1 MANFENNFNAE
12 DFSLISEGSIS
23 GSIFGNNPTDYA
35 RLSVYNGSQNQNF
48 NLNIPIHIFYSKLD
62 NTGDTEVSINIQGS
76 GPLSDLSDKFIST
89 ETKDFHLYTNNSQL
103 YIKPNEILS
112 SSLVPEGT
120 YTLRLELLR
129 QHRANSQF
137 VNDRLIIKQISP
149 SRKEVRLKL
158 TDTKL
163 GNPGNG
169 QDWIDDF
176 ENSIIDSD
184 LQKYNYDHVLYVGNG
199 VNIPITNY
207 LFDKISNG
215 DKNQSLIL
223 RLYEPL
229 PQFVN
234 IRQAVT
240 IEKEIGITQNQEIFY
255 FSELGERSFGEG
267 LAIDSEETWI
277 NPDTEDLTF
286 NNYNDLTGSLST
298 EVIQSFFSGSS
309 YEYPNLKVD
318 YREFSNHT
326 FFGSAKRKLENF
338 KTKVETIQGY
348 YSDISKSLAPPSGSS
363 LDGDLQSLVKYR
375 KNLFNK
381 IQDEYD
387 TLTPYERFLYYDGQS
402 DSTASAPGI
411 GKNLAHSEPMSNIGN
426 ALLGSLSNYDGFDNV
441 YHHGNK
447 KRRTS
452 QYNNLFTE
460 KYMAHEK
467 PFFNYSGSVY
477 LSFLMKGHHSI
488 NTGST
493 WHWENRNPVSNTSLG
508 VSLPKDA
515 MHKTTLL
522 EPTLTGSKYQRFIY
536 KASQSYWAPTSV
548 VDYDT
553 GNISDFTA
561 GSTQV
566 EVLSGNTKTGSNPI
580 TTEGAYQYLGTYT
593 SPSGST
599 SGVPFTG
606 SIMPAGEL
614 FRIYYRTNLSASLIG
629 YYDYQGVTIDDNDF
643 EVFDKSG
650 NDNTLEF
657 RGTGGSSAFTSA
669 SIVTGVSLGGDGI
682 ALAFTG
688 SEGSAQSG
696 SMFITTQGSTAPI
709 ESAPI
714 SMSTDSE
721 NSVNG
726 FTMATWYQTTSSKS
740 NTTIMSIDIK
750 SGSTDVHG
758 WNIQRLGNSIA
769 GEVTREGVN
778 ILDADTSADGLK
790 TGTISNLK
798 DGNFH
803 HIALTYDNL
812 NGTGSMYFDGNLI
825 KQGNAR
831 GLITGSNQIYRL
843 VVGSGTGG
851 AQGYDDAGF
860 DETRFYTRALNS
872 DEIRQLYLTVD
883 GMTNTY
889 TTDVK
894 VTLEDPTDVLPF
906 DILYQTSSTAWTNWY
921 DTMYTAS
928 ENFDTDN
935 IHSLENNLPTYIKDS
950 SEYND
955 LKDFLSLQGEHF
967 DLIRNHIDTFETLH
981 KRGYKRRDSVPDNS
995 LPILIDNMG
1004 WESIQPFSS
1013 SLADYFGQHLSS
1025 LTTVDKLSN
1034 ANYRKTLNNLV
1045 YLYKTKGTR
1054 NAVRALLNVYGYPP
1068 DVIQISEFGGSN
1080 EPQNDFPITTTAS
1093 LGTTINDTDLGRA
1106 PGNVSFTLRKQ
1117 ALHNYRFNKDKD
1129 RILNLNWGYN
1139 SADINT
1145 IEFVYK
1151 HKKTTNTQ
1159 EILKSSGSAAEHLW
1173 DLILIPST
1181 DGISSSFEFRLN
1193 NSQNGENAIG
1203 SRGYSMSLDYNK
1215 MYDGELW
1222 NVMVQRMTS
1231 SISGTGTQEYRLYA
1245 GLQEE
1250 DRIKTLSYTTMS
1262 ISGGAAGGGTP
1273 DGLGFYA
1280 NQNWTGTGSRALA
1293 DTKNLTVGGTL
1304 SSSLSEIR
1312 AWSTPLSA
1320 SKFRLHTLNK
1330 FSTVGNT
1337 INSDKEEL
1345 VYHFKLNENYSSSSL
1360 SSSAQTTL
1368 AIVDSAPKKTL
1379 TTDYTFTI
1387 SSSLAT
1393 SSILFGK
1400 DTIDSLGIGLQDA
1413 LQNIENNNKIIIN
1426 PKNRLIGNLNPKKS
1440 STTPLNDK
1448 TQGRQK
1454 RSNSSNLEINRSPQD
1469 FVNNFILDKIQGQN
1483 LETKYGNPSDLY
1495 SSSYAELDSFR
1506 DEFFDNYPV
1515 KVDTNKFIRG
1525 HEDVLSHALEQ
1536 AIKKI
1541 APARSSLSD
1550 PKLSGVGVTIKPTIL
1565 EKQRYERKEHDVET
1579 NPNTAV
1585 GETALA
1591 TNTTGE
1597 LNTAVGKDA
1606 LYANTTGN
1614 SNVAIGNTALIS
1626 NTEGSNNTA
1635 VGRYALDA
1643 NTTASHNTAVGYSAL
1658 SASVTAGN
1666 NACFGY
1672 QAGKFT
1678 TTGDSITGIGSAA
1691 LQSNTTGDNNTA
1703 VGESALQNNTTADN
1717 NTAVGKRAME
1727 TNTTGINNTAVGSY
1741 ALFANTTAEANTG
1754 IGYYALAAA
1763 TTGNNNTAVGD
1774 HAADSLTTATD
1785 IIAIGQKALDDLTTG
1800 NGNIAIGRYALAD
1813 LTDGSSNVAI
1823 GAYDGTAQPA
1833 LRVSTG
1839 SANVAIGSGALAANT
1854 TASNNTAVGHEALND
1869 NTTGNHLVAVG
1880 NGALDANTT
1889 GSSSTAIGAH
1899 ALGGNTDG
1907 HSNTAVGYSALV
1919 ANTEGDYNVAV
1930 GRDSLQANTTG
1941 NNNVAVGKSALYSN
1955 TTAHGNSAFGHDSL
1969 LANTTGTHN
1978 TAVGTSALTANT
1990 TGIKNTAIGNSVLVA
2005 NTTGSAN
2012 TAIGW
2017 NSLATATTAAD
2028 NTAVG
2033 YNSLAAATTCTGN
2046 VAIGNQAMASQTTGI
2061 NQVAIGEHALD
2072 ACTTAS
2078 YNTAIGYDALTST
2091 VTGADNTAVGGF
2103 ALADNTA
2110 GYNTAVGY
2118 YALKANTSGDHNVSV
2133 GYTALDANTTGSEN
2147 TAIGS
2152 GALSANTTASDS
2164 TAVGYY
2170 ALHLNTT
2177 GVANSAFGRD
2187 ALKNNTTG
2195 QYNNAF
2201 GYQALESCTTGQAN
2215 NAFGLNAMYGISTGS
2230 YNSAFGHAA
2239 LTNITTGTHNTAIG
2253 HEALDALT
2261 TGETNTAVGSN
2272 AGTAITSGHYN
2283 TCMGYDSLK
2292 ACTTGERN
2300 TAIGREAL
2308 KDATASYLTA
2318 VGMDAA
2324 KAKTS
2329 GDYTDAFGYRAL
2341 QTVTTGVRNA
2351 AFGNHALSAVTTGS
2365 YNQACGMD
2373 AGNNVTT
2380 GDYNTFIGYDAGDI
2394 TTGDN
2399 NTCVGNGSVAS
2410 SATVDNE
2417 ITLGNGSIQ
2426 TLRCNASLSS
2436 TSDRRDKTDIVDLP
2450 VGLNFLNSLRP
2461 VKFKWQRRVPDSTD
2475 GKVRA
2480 GFIAQELQE
2489 AQINDN
2495 YLDLVMDSNPDQLE
2509 VRQGNLIP
2517 VLVQAIKELSAK
2529 VTALEGN

>member
-1585 GETALA
+1585 GET
-1591 TNTTGE
+1591 
-1597 LNTAVGKDA
+1597 
-1606 LYANTTGN
+1606 
-1614 SNVAIGNTALIS
+1614 NVNKNINYLES
-1626 NTEGSNNTA
+1626 GS
-1635 VGRYALDA
+1635 V
-1643 NTTASHNTAVGYSAL
+1643 
-1658 SASVTAGN
+1658 
-1666 NACFGY
+1666 
-1672 QAGKFT
+1672 
-1678 TTGDSITGIGSAA
+1678 
-1691 LQSNTTGDNNTA
+1691 
-1703 VGESALQNNTTADN
+1703 
-1717 NTAVGKRAME
+1717 
-1727 TNTTGINNTAVGSY
+1727 
-1741 ALFANTTAEANTG
+1741 
-1754 IGYYALAAA
+1754 
-1763 TTGNNNTAVGD
+1763 
-1774 HAADSLTTATD
+1774 
-1785 IIAIGQKALDDLTTG
+1785 QKSGVNLDDTILETTK
-1800 NGNIAIGRYALAD
+1800 
-1813 LTDGSSNVAI
+1813 
-1823 GAYDGTAQPA
+1823 DGTTNINEVHKYINKGFTDKSG
-1833 LRVSTG
+1833 VS
-1839 SANVAIGSGALAANT
+1839 
-1854 TASNNTAVGHEALND
+1854 
-1869 NTTGNHLVAVG
+1869 
-1880 NGALDANTT
+1880 LDD
-1889 GSSSTAIGAH
+1889 STI
-1899 ALGGNTDG
+1899 
-1907 HSNTAVGYSALV
+1907 
-1919 ANTEGDYNVAV
+1919 
-1930 GRDSLQANTTG
+1930 
-1941 NNNVAVGKSALYSN
+1941 
-1955 TTAHGNSAFGHDSL
+1955 
-1969 LANTTGTHN
+1969 
-1978 TAVGTSALTANT
+1978 TST
-1990 TGIKNTAIGNSVLVA
+1990 K
-2005 NTTGSAN
+2005 
-2012 TAIGW
+2012 
-2017 NSLATATTAAD
+2017 D
-2028 NTAVG
+2028 
-2033 YNSLAAATTCTGN
+2033 
-2046 VAIGNQAMASQTTGI
+2046 
-2061 NQVAIGEHALD
+2061 
-2072 ACTTAS
+2072 
-2078 YNTAIGYDALTST
+2078 ST
-2091 VTGADNTAVGGF
+2091 VTINVNESSEVVLPKTGSIPLSSNSVEESLRLDFSGSKALVLLTAMTSASEGARITINAWTGTQNSFLSKTYEASSSI
-2103 ALADNTA
+2103 AA
-2110 GYNTAVGY
+2110 GTVSASIVLFPTGSTTDPSGSMLDGLI
-2118 YALKANTSGDHNVSV
+2118 AAITSSNGHGLSNLS
-2133 GYTALDANTTGSEN
+2133 GSRAQQAGSQAFLRITSAHIGEEGNTTI
-2147 TAIGS
+2147 TY
-2152 GALSANTTASDS
+2152 GALSSSLIDTPSFGTQVGAAGKNARKSRITRKQDSIQLEGSLITPHSGTLDYVNTQFQAGYRDLHSEWGTGAGDTHFLNMGIGNHQTGSVAGAEYNLNHMERRHHFYSIGDVEIYSGSGPNISSNHSDFTNANRFYNRQIVSDFTNKGVTYDS
-2164 TAVGYY
+2164 YINTGPANRGPQKGRAMGKTRYFSSSADLSV
-2170 ALHLNTT
+2170 LHLPSNHVTKFSYPFKEQMYAGAQNTDP
-2177 GVANSAFGRD
+2177 GVLNFG
-2187 ALKNNTTG
+2187 
-2195 QYNNAF
+2195 
-2201 GYQALESCTTGQAN
+2201 
-2215 NAFGLNAMYGISTGS
+2215 
-2230 YNSAFGHAA
+2230 
-2239 LTNITTGTHNTAIG
+2239 TN
-2253 HEALDALT
+2253 ED
-2261 TGETNTAVGSN
+2261 
-2272 AGTAITSGHYN
+2272 Y
-2283 TCMGYDSLK
+2283 
-2292 ACTTGERN
+2292 
-2300 TAIGREAL
+2300 
-2308 KDATASYLTA
+2308 ATAS
-2318 VGMDAA
+2318 
-2324 KAKTS
+2324 
-2329 GDYTDAFGYRAL
+2329 FYRVV
-2341 QTVTTGVRNA
+2341 VTGGENQIIIRTPGGADDDIIIDPPPENEPPP
-2351 AFGNHALSAVTTGS
+2351 S
-2365 YNQACGMD
+2365 Y
-2373 AGNNVTT
+2373 
-2380 GDYNTFIGYDAGDI
+2380 
-2394 TTGDN
+2394 
-2399 NTCVGNGSVAS
+2399 
-2410 SATVDNE
+2410 
-2417 ITLGNGSIQ
+2417 
-2426 TLRCNASLSS
+2426 
-2436 TSDRRDKTDIVDLP
+2436 
-2450 VGLNFLNSLRP
+2450 
-2461 VKFKWQRRVPDSTD
+2461 
-2475 GKVRA
+2475 
-2480 GFIAQELQE
+2480 
-2489 AQINDN
+2489 
-2495 YLDLVMDSNPDQLE
+2495 
-2509 VRQGNLIP
+2509 
-2517 VLVQAIKELSAK
+2517 
-2529 VTALEGN
+2529 